1 MKRLIIYI
9 LVLCSLSS
17 CHIYKQYERPE
28 IQTDGLYRTDK
39 EQTDTTSIGNLS
51 WREVYTDTLLQ
62 ALIEKGLD
70 NNTDLKIARLRI
82 DESEAALLS
91 SKLAFLPGFSFS
103 PQGTVLS
110 FDHSG
115 TTKSYQL
122 PITASWEIDI
132 FGGLLNAKRKA
143 KAVVEQSQAYKQAV
157 QTQLISTI
165 ANSYYTLLMLD
176 EQLRISENT
185 ATSWKESV
193 RTMKAM
199 MDAGMTNAAA
209 VSQSE
214 ANYRSV
220 EASIPD
226 IKRQIRET
234 ENALSIVLAEAPGE
248 IKRGRLDNV
257 SIPDEISAG
266 VPIELLSKRP
276 DVKQA
281 EMNLAVAYYATNEA
295 RSAFYPKITIGGS
308 AGWTNSVGEGIVNPA
323 KFLLSAVGSLVQP
336 LFNKGKNIAGLK
348 IAKAQ
353 QEEALLSF
361 KQSLLNAGKE
371 VSDAM
376 YMFQSVTDKE
386 KERTVQVQSLEKTVK
401 SSNELFLLGSST
413 YLEVLTAQ
421 QNLLSARLLQV
432 CDKFEKIQA
441 VINLYHALGGG

>member
-1 MKRLIIYI
+1 MKRLILYI

-28 IQTDGLYRTDK
+28 VHTDNLYRTDGS
-39 EQTDTTSIGNLS
+39 QTDTTSIASLS
-51 WREVYTDTLLQ
+51 WREVYTDSLLQ
-62 ALIEKGLD
+62 ALIEKGLE

-82 DESEAALLS
+82 DEAEASLLS
-91 SKLAFLPGFSFS
+91 SKLAFLPGFSLS
-103 PQGTVLS
+103 PQGTVSS
-110 FDHSG
+110 FSHSG

-122 PITASWEIDI
+122 PVTASWEIDI

-143 KAVVEQSQAYKQAV
+143 KAAVEQSQAYKQAV

-176 EQLRISENT
+176 EQLRISEST
-185 ATSWKESV
+185 ATNWKESV

-281 EMNLAVAYYATNEA
+281 EMSLAIAYYATNEA

-361 KQSLLNAGKE
+361 QQSLLNAGKE

-376 YMFQSVTDKE
+376 YMFQSVAEKE
-386 KERTVQVQSLEKTVK
+386 KERKVQVESLEKTVK

-432 CDKFEKIQA
+432 GDRFEKIQA

>member
-39 EQTDTTSIGNLS
+39 EQTDTTSFGNLS

-62 ALIEKGLD
+62 ALIEKGLE

-82 DESEAALLS
+82 DEAEAALLS
-91 SKLAFLPGFSFS
+91 SKLAFLPGFSLS
-103 PQGTVLS
+103 PQGAVSS

-115 TTKSYQL
+115 ITKSYQL

-143 KAVVEQSQAYKQAV
+143 KAAVEQSQAYKQAV

-176 EQLRISENT
+176 EQLRISEST
-185 ATSWKESV
+185 ATNWKESV

-226 IKRQIRET
+226 IKRQIREA
-234 ENALSIVLAEAPGE
+234 ENALSIVLAEVPGE

-257 SIPDEISAG
+257 TIPYEISAE

-281 EMNLAVAYYATNEA
+281 EMNLAIAYYATNEA
-295 RSAFYPKITIGGS
+295 RSAFYPKVNIGGS

-361 KQSLLNAGKE
+361 QQSLLNAGKE

-376 YMFQSVTDKE
+376 YMFQSVADKE
-386 KERTVQVQSLEKTVK
+386 AERKVQVESLEKTVK
-401 SSNELFLLGSST
+401 SSNELFLLGSSS

-432 CDKFEKIQA
+432 GDRFEKIQA